1 MLIWVLPFHKS
12 STLPSAWSPN
22 LSDDAYHL
30 TRLPYDRRREILW
43 RALWKFHFSKYISSS
58 DCVLELG
65 CGYGEFINNVQ
76 ARRRIALDSWP
87 GCLKHLTKDV
97 EGHVGDTADLS
108 FLEHGSVDFA
118 FASNL
123 FEHLTKECL
132 ATVLAQLS
140 EKLTPDGKLAMLQ
153 PNYRYAFKE
162 YFDDYTHVSIYS
174 HESLCD
180 FLAAHGYEVL
190 ECVPR
195 FMPLTIK
202 NRKMIV
208 SESLIRFYLSSPVK
222 PLGKQMFV
230 MARPRRA
237 Q

>member
-1 MLIWVLPFHKS
+1 
-12 STLPSAWSPN
+12 
-22 LSDDAYHL
+22 
-30 TRLPYDRRREILW
+30 
-43 RALWKFHFSKYISSS
+43 
-58 DCVLELG
+58 
-65 CGYGEFINNVQ
+65 
-76 ARRRIALDSWP
+76 
-87 GCLKHLTKDV
+87 LKHLSKDV
-97 EGHVGDTADLS
+97 EGHVGDAADLS

-140 EKLTPDGKLAMLQ
+140 EKLTSDGKLAMLQ
-153 PNYRYAFKE
+153 PNYRYASKE

-180 FLAAHGYEVL
+180 FLAAHGYEVIG
-190 ECVPR
+190 CVPR